1 MKYFL
6 QIVVSIVFVL
16 GVLGWIMNFWNLFQY
31 EFPAQE
37 FILSVIG
44 IFVPPLGCNHRVFVL
59 SVGRSVDFLTIHR
72 PA

>member
-31 EFPAQE
+31 EFPSHH

-44 IFVPPLGCNHRVFVL
+44 IFVPPLGAIT
-59 SVGRSVDFLTIHR
+59 GFLY
-72 PA
+72 